1 MTKLAKIQ
9 YNKPV
14 IRHWNLTIII
24 VITAFVLGVVAGY
37 TYRDRFSWL
46 NPDWAELDR
55 TEPDISQEIFR
66 TEVAEILKPKTGLE
80 ATSGANEVYAFT
92 GRIIALTSTLI
103 TVEQPNETTPTLD
116 AIDFI
121 LTDTTSYQAL
131 TIVTDANGLPGS
143 VGTDLAPSDLNIGDI
158 VTVYSA
164 EDIITATERHVVT
177 VQKLNHSNELRINR

>member
-1 MTKLAKIQ
+1 M
-9 YNKPV
+9 
-14 IRHWNLTIII
+14 
-24 VITAFVLGVVAGY
+24 ITAFVLGVVSGY

-92 GRIIALTSTLI
+92 GRVIALTATLI
-103 TVEQPNETTPTLD
+103 TVEQPTGTTDTLD

-121 LTDTTSYQAL
+121 LTDTTSYKAL
-131 TIVTDANGLPGS
+131 TILTDVNGLPGS
-143 VGTDLAPSDLNIGDI
+143 VEADLAQSELVIGDI
-158 VTVYSA
+158 VTVYTV

-177 VQKLNHSNELRINR
+177 VQKLNND

>member
-1 MTKLAKIQ
+1 M
-9 YNKPV
+9 
-14 IRHWNLTIII
+14 
-24 VITAFVLGVVAGY
+24 AGY

-92 GRIIALTSTLI
+92 GRVLALTSTLI
-103 TVEQPNETTPTLD
+103 TVEQSNETTPTLD

-121 LTDTTSYQAL
+121 LTEETKFKTL
-131 TIVTDANGLPGS
+131 TIVTDENGLPGS
-143 VGTDLAPSDLNIGDI
+143 IETDLDQSQLTIGDI
-158 VTVYSA
+158 VTVYTIA
-164 EDIITATERHVVT
+164 DIITSSEHQVVT
-177 VQKLNHSNELRINR
+177 VQKLSN

>member
-1 MTKLAKIQ
+1 M
-9 YNKPV
+9 

-92 GRIIALTSTLI
+92 GRVIALTSTLI

-121 LTDTTSYQAL
+121 LTEETKFKTL
-131 TIVTDANGLPGS
+131 TVVTDENGLPGS
-143 VGTDLAPSDLNIGDI
+143 IETDLDQSQLTIGDI
-158 VTVYSA
+158 VTVYTI
-164 EDIITATERHVVT
+164 EDIITSSEHQVVT
-177 VQKLNHSNELRINR
+177 VQKLSN